1 MKLSQMLDKMNA
13 KETQNIKLRNYEPL
27 WRYLDSNRHMPKN
40 LWMIL
45 AQVEQV
51 DEMVQVSQLEQLE
64 QLK

>member
-1 MKLSQMLDKMNA
+1 M
-13 KETQNIKLRNYEPL
+13 EVFRLRLAYAQIF
-27 WRYLDSNRHMPKN
+27 
-40 LWMIL
+40 WMIL